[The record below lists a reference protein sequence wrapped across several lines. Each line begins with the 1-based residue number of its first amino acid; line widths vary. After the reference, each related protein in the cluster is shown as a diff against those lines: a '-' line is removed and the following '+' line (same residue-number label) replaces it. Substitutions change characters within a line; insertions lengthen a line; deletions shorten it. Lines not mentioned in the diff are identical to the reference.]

1 MNVLKCFRLIAVSV
15 LIGLA
20 FTIGYF
26 TFEQQRDLVS
36 KNGNLLGNREEIF
49 ETIQTTKNPN
59 YRAPR
64 HEREE
69 HYNFLYE
76 QNFGKPM
83 REVILLWFLSFGL
96 AVFGVL
102 LFFSDLQIAKR
113 WLLQIGVRESCMTHG
128 ATPSRRSGKF

>member
-49 ETIQTTKNPN
+49 KCYNPN
-59 YRAPR
+59 
-64 HEREE
+64 
-69 HYNFLYE
+69 N
-76 QNFGKPM
+76 NN
-83 REVILLWFLSFGL
+83 S
-96 AVFGVL
+96 
-102 LFFSDLQIAKR
+102 S
-113 WLLQIGVRESCMTHG
+113 SC
-128 ATPSRRSGKF
+128 